1 MLQTKEG
8 LAMESYIQVDN
19 RQHRRIPVLWRAV
32 FYSERLF
39 TPGTVLDISPK
50 GWRIAS
56 LLAVPAGIRLKL
68 RVWPG
73 PSHYHCLN
81 IDEATVIWMKEHQF
95 GIAIKRVRPNDELML
110 FELEQWTMG
119 IRSTIR
125 RVIHPS

>member
-1 MLQTKEG
+1 
-8 LAMESYIQVDN
+8 MESYVQVDS

-32 FYSERLF
+32 FYGERMF
-39 TPGTVLDISPK
+39 ANGTVLDISPK

-56 LLAVPAGIRLKL
+56 LLAVPAGSTLKL

-73 PSHYHCLN
+73 PSHYHLN

-95 GIAIKRVRPNDELML
+95 GIAITRVRPNEELVL

-125 RVIHPS
+125 RAIHPS

>member
-1 MLQTKEG
+1 
-8 LAMESYIQVDN
+8 MESYIQVDN

-39 TPGTVLDISPK
+39 TPGTVLDISPN

-56 LLAVPAGIRLKL
+56 LLTVPAGITLKL

-73 PSHYHCLN
+73 PSHYHYLD
-81 IDEATVIWMKEHQF
+81 IKEATVMWMKQHQF
-95 GIAIKRVRPNDELML
+95 AITIKRVRPNDELML